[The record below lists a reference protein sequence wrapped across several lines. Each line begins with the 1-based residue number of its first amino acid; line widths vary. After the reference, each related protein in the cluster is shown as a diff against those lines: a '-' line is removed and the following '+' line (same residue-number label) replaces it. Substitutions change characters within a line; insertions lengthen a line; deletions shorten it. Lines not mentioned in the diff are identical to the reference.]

1 MKYLITGGSGFIGSH
16 LAERLISDGNQ
27 IVVLDNY
34 SSSKKSNLNS
44 ILDKVQIVEG
54 SILDKSLVNKLVSD
68 CDFVIHLAA
77 ALGVIKIVN
86 KPLESLITN
95 LHGTEIII
103 EACHKFSK
111 PILFA
116 STSEIYGKNIKI
128 PLSEKD
134 DRIVGHPFK
143 SRWAYSNAKALDES
157 LAYFYFLEH
166 GLHIK
171 IVRLFNTVGP
181 RQIGNYGMVLP
192 RFVNAALLN
201 NPLEVYGTGEQIRC
215 FCHVDDVIEALLK
228 VMESELAVGEVYN
241 IGNSEQI
248 SIMQLA
254 ERVISHLGSKSQI
267 TKTPYLEAYSAGFE
281 DTLQRVPDLTKIKR
295 DLGWS
300 PKIGLDKIIEDVSK
314 YYLSKG

>member
-1 MKYLITGGSGFIGSH
+1 MRYLITGGSGFIGSH
-16 LAERLISDGNQ
+16 LAERLIFDGHQ
-27 IVVLDNY
+27 IVVLDDY
-34 SSSKKSNLNS
+34 SSSKKSNLNA
-44 ILDKVQIVEG
+44 ILDEVQLVEG

-68 CDFVIHLAA
+68 CDYVIHLAA
-77 ALGVIKIVN
+77 TLGVIRIVN

-95 LHGTEIII
+95 LRGTEIVI
-103 EACHKFSK
+103 ESCNEFGK

-128 PLSEKD
+128 PLSEQD

-157 LAYFYFLEH
+157 LAYFYYLEH
-166 GLHIK
+166 GLQVK

-215 FCHVDDVIEALLK
+215 FCHVEDVIDALHK
-228 VMESELAVGEVYN
+228 VIESELAVGEVYN
-241 IGNSEQI
+241 IGSSEQI
-248 SIMQLA
+248 SILQLA
-254 ERVISHLGSKSQI
+254 EKVISNLGSKSQI
-267 TKTPYLEAYSAGFE
+267 TKTPYSEAYSAGFE
-281 DTLQRVPDLTKIKR
+281 DTLQRVPDLTKIKK

-314 YYLSKG
+314 YYMSKD

>member
-1 MKYLITGGSGFIGSH
+1 
-16 LAERLISDGNQ
+16 
-27 IVVLDNY
+27 
-34 SSSKKSNLNS
+34 
-44 ILDKVQIVEG
+44 
-54 SILDKSLVNKLVSD
+54 
-68 CDFVIHLAA
+68 VIHLAA
-77 ALGVIKIVN
+77 TLGVIRIVN

-95 LHGTEIII
+95 LRGTEIVV
-103 EACHKFSK
+103 ESCNEFGK

-128 PLSEKD
+128 PLSEQD

-157 LAYFYFLEH
+157 LAYFYYLEH
-166 GLHIK
+166 GLQVK

-215 FCHVDDVIEALLK
+215 FCHVEDVIDALHK
-228 VMESELAVGEVYN
+228 VIESELAVGEVYN
-241 IGNSEQI
+241 IGSSEQI
-248 SIMQLA
+248 SILQLA
-254 ERVISHLGSKSQI
+254 EKVISNLGSKSQI
-267 TKTPYLEAYSAGFE
+267 TKTPYSEAYSAGFE
-281 DTLQRVPDLTKIKR
+281 DTLQRVPDLTKIKK

-314 YYLSKG
+314 YYMSKD